1 MKIKDIKKHLEGLLR
16 VDSKY
21 LENSRA
27 DNAKLFLEGRTT
39 ALKDLLE
46 FIKKDDRK

>member
-27 DNAKLFLEGRTT
+27 DNAELLVEGRTN
-39 ALKDLLE
+39 ALHALHEFRQKDE
-46 FIKKDDRK
+46 TK